1 MQQPKE
7 SLESIHWNG
16 AQQRLQ
22 SPTMAGQWPA
32 GHLLKSQLLSKQ
44 NSVWWRGGGRRYLV
58 VHDAQNQLYDLHLR
72 LFANTRMLHKLHYK
86 CNLIN
91 QHICKLFQSS
101 IQRNST
107 KQNPFCSLNIHDQ
120 QAISASRI
128 FIALSLI
135 FPYHPLSLVRWLAWY
150 FQPIQTKT
158 KPDEQTKTSETEIW
172 YWKFDIMFAK
182 MHPLLVYPI
191 LNLFICCVP

>member
-32 GHLLKSQLLSKQ
+32 GHLLKSQLSSKQ

-58 VHDAQNQLYDLHLR
+58 VHDAQNQLYDLRLR

-120 QAISASRI
+120 QAISAWRI
-128 FIALSLI
+128 FTFSHLPLSPTIPSQVASLI
-135 FPYHPLSLVRWLAWY
+135 FSAYTNQNQAWRAN
-150 FQPIQTKT
+150 
-158 KPDEQTKTSETEIW
+158 KTSETEIW
-172 YWKFDIMFAK
+172 YWKFDILFAK